1 MINSDADLKRMFE
14 ATRDVDRELAPAL
27 EDLVVTPRVRTGVE
41 IPASAQRS
49 GGLAVSV
56 AGVALAAVFGL
67 FSLAQLHEPASVGQT
82 EVEDDLRQLNE
93 LCESLLVAIH
103 EPTDEMRWPTET
115 DSLLPVEP
123 VNFRIE

>member
-14 ATRDVDRELAPAL
+14 ATRDVDRQMTPSFENLALTPTVRADVEHPA
-27 EDLVVTPRVRTGVE
+27 
-41 IPASAQRS
+41 ASQRS

-67 FSLAQLHEPASVGQT
+67 FSLAQLHEPANVDQAK
-82 EVEDDLRQLNE
+82 VEDDLRTLNE